1 MIRAV
6 LDTNIIVSALLAK
19 SSSPP
24 VAIYQAFIAQR
35 FLLVTSGLVLDEVEE
50 VLNRDYLVKVH
61 GWKPAQVS
69 SRIETLASLA
79 MVVPDVPL
87 QQPVS
92 RDANDDMFIAAA
104 VQGKASYIVSGDK
117 KHLLILGEYEGV
129 RIVTAREFVGDV
141 LKIAI

>member
-6 LDTNIIVSALLAK
+6 LDTNIVVSALLAK

-35 FLLVTSGLVLDEVEE
+35 FLLVTSGLILEEVEE

-87 QQPVS
+87 PQPVS
-92 RDANDDMFIAAA
+92 RDPDDDMFIVAAL
-104 VQGKASYIVSGDK
+104 QRKAGYIVGGDK
-117 KHLLILGEYEGV
+117 KHLLKLGEYEGI
-129 RIVTAREFVGDV
+129 RILTARQFVTGV
-141 LKIAI
+141 LNVDG